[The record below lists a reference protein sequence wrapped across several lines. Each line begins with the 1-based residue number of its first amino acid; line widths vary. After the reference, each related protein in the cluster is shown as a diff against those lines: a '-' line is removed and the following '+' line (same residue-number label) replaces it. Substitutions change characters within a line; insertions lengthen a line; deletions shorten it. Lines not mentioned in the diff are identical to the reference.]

1 MFHTLW
7 CLGAQRKGMVIY
19 MKKNERVSVIKTD
32 CFCYPCGVENFR
44 PSVQYP
50 EYTGAL
56 SERGNR
62 IYDGVRE
69 ALYFL
74 GLDADH
80 FGTPAWNPLEEFIK
94 PGMCVLIKPNLV
106 MDTNAHPEG
115 GTDCLYTQPS
125 VVAPMIDYVLL
136 ALKGKGKIVIGDAPM
151 QRCDF
156 DNLVETSGYQ
166 ELVEDYRARGIDIA
180 LVDMRGSSCQI
191 ENGVHISQ
199 AKKNANG
206 TVIDLGEHSEFCYVA
221 PEKLKRMRVTN
232 YDPRRLQ
239 SHHQA
244 QRHEYEISNY
254 VLEADVIINMPK
266 PKTHRKAG
274 VTISLKN
281 FVGVNVRK
289 EFLPHHTM
297 GASSQGGD
305 EYDRKNAI
313 HMLRSRMWD
322 RICICEAERRYGTLW
337 FYRGLSKVC
346 SILLRLQHNRY
357 SEGSWY
363 GNRTISRTIADINKL
378 VYYARKDG
386 TLQDTSSRTVLIV
399 ADMIVSGEKEGPLA
413 PSPKNV
419 GIIAAG
425 LNPVCFDE
433 AIASLMGMDIDKIPT
448 ISTVRKIQDQYKL
461 VENGVEPIFASND
474 PRFDG
479 KRIQD
484 LQREDLLHF
493 VPTDGWKDHIE
504 RK

>member
-1 MFHTLW
+1 
-7 CLGAQRKGMVIY
+7 
-19 MKKNERVSVIKTD
+19 
-32 CFCYPCGVENFR
+32 VENLR
-44 PSVQYP
+44 PGAQYP

-56 SERGNR
+56 SKQENR

-69 ALYFL
+69 ALHLL

-80 FGTPAWNPLEEFIK
+80 FGTPAWNPLGKFIE

-106 MDTNAHPEG
+106 MDTNANPEG

-151 QRCDF
+151 QKCDF
-156 DNLVETSGYQ
+156 DNLVKTSGYQ
-166 ELVEDYRARGIDIA
+166 ELVEDYRERGIDIT
-180 LVDMRGSSCQI
+180 LVDFRGSSCWI
-191 ENGVHISQ
+191 EKGVHISQ
-199 AKKNANG
+199 TRENAGG
-206 TVIDLGEHSEFCYVA
+206 TIIDLGEHSEFHHED

-239 SHHQA
+239 AHHQP

-266 PKTHRKAG
+266 PKMHRKAG

-313 HMLRSRMWD
+313 HALRSRMWD
-322 RICICEAERRYGTLW
+322 RICICEAEQRYSSLW
-337 FYRGLSKVC
+337 LYRGISKAC

-363 GNRTISRTIADINKL
+363 GNHTICRTIADVNKL
-378 VYYARKDG
+378 VYYAGKDG
-386 TLQDTSSRTVLIV
+386 TLQDMPARTVLIV
-399 ADMIVSGEKEGPLA
+399 ADMIVSGEKEGPIA
-413 PSPKNV
+413 PSPKKV

-433 AIASLMGMDIDKIPT
+433 AIASLMGMDIKKIPT
-448 ISTVRKIQDQYKL
+448 ISAVRGIQKQYKMA
-461 VENGVEPIFASND
+461 EDGQEPIFVSND
-474 PRFDG
+474 PSLSG

-484 LQREDLLHF
+484 LQSEDLLRF